1 MFFQHATSA
10 PRIRPAQATDQL
22 SLSNLF
28 HFEAYNFRHL
38 DWKRP
43 LEWLGT
49 SPFLVAEEKGRLIAA
64 LICPPEPPEV
74 AWLRAFAASGQVRLE
89 RVWQA
94 LWQEAYRELKAKNV
108 QVVAAICT
116 DTWMQKLLSSHGF
129 QQTETVVVLSWDP
142 TAPLAPP
149 RYSARPRVM
158 AASDLPQ
165 VYAVDRACF
174 APLWQNSQTIL
185 EMAFLQAIFATV
197 LEDEQGIVGYQIST
211 PSPRGGHLARLGVH
225 PRGQGQGM
233 GYALVHD
240 LLIRFTNH
248 ALVSEG
254 LSITV
259 NTQAKNTASLAV
271 YQKANF
277 HLTGLQYPVYTHF

>member
-1 MFFQHATSA
+1 MLFPNLSSTL
-10 PRIRPAQATDQL
+10 RIRPAQPTDQL

-43 LEWLGT
+43 LDWLGS
-49 SPFLVAEEKGRLIAA
+49 SPFLVAEEKERVVAA

-74 AWLRAFAASGQVRLE
+74 AWLRAFAASGQARVE
-89 RVWQA
+89 RVWRA
-94 LWQEAYRELKAKNV
+94 LWQEAYRELKANNV
-108 QVVAAICT
+108 QVIAAICM
-116 DTWMQKLLSSHGF
+116 DVWMQKLLTTHGF
-129 QQTETVVVLSWDP
+129 EQSETVVVLSWDQD
-142 TAPLAPP
+142 APLAFP
-149 RYSARPRVM
+149 RYSVRPRVM
-158 AASDLPQ
+158 TANDLSQ

-174 APLWQNSQTIL
+174 APLWQNSQAIL
-185 EMAFLQAIFATV
+185 ETAFLQAIFATV

-233 GYALVHD
+233 GYALVYD

-248 ALVSEG
+248 ALAPEG
-254 LSITV
+254 LIITV
-259 NTQAKNTASLAV
+259 NTQAQNAASLAV

-277 HLTGLQYPVYTHF
+277 HFTGHQYPVYTHF